1 MEMCLRLYLWA
12 IAEVSVHVSYDLF
25 VSKEQIAF
33 DIEAIDKAIESF
45 DKEIQLYQ
53 NRWEKSNDPWMI
65 EHIVKA
71 TLRKIEITIVTGNKA
86 KEMGLSTYH
95 SFSLKHGKKAER
107 ETIEKLV
114 LKDGAQALDK
124 DVEYRNGQ
132 LYYGFFTLKPVKN
145 NKRYIFY
152 LNQNLANKSPW
163 NIVTV
168 IYMEGKKSPEE
179 VKKLIRK

>member
-1 MEMCLRLYLWA
+1 MKRTIFIILTCLLTCVSAMAQQGLNINRLFNENLKTDDWVTQ
-12 IAEVSVHVSYDLF
+12 ELNG
-25 VSKEQIAF
+25 KT
-33 DIEAIDKAIESF
+33 
-45 DKEIQLYQ
+45 EI
-53 NRWEKSNDPWMI
+53 
-65 EHIVKA
+65 
-71 TLRKIEITIVTGNKA
+71 IVTGDNA

-95 SFSLKHGKKAER
+95 SISFNSGKKQDR
-107 ETIEKLV
+107 ESIEALV
-114 LKDGAQALDK
+114 IKDGAQALDK

-132 LYYGFFTLKPVKN
+132 LYYGFYTLKPNKR

-152 LNQNLANKSPW
+152 LNQNLARKSPK

>member
-1 MEMCLRLYLWA
+1 MKRIIIILLTGLLTASAAMAQEGLNINKL
-12 IAEVSVHVSYDLF
+12 
-25 VSKEQIAF
+25 
-33 DIEAIDKAIESF
+33 F
-45 DKEIQLYQ
+45 DKNLKTDEWVTHELNGITEI
-53 NRWEKSNDPWMI
+53 
-65 EHIVKA
+65 
-71 TLRKIEITIVTGNKA
+71 IVTGKKA

-95 SFSLKHGKKAER
+95 SVSIKSGTKQER
-107 ETIEKLV
+107 EPFEKLV

-132 LYYGFFTLKPVKN
+132 LYYGFFTLKPNKH

-152 LNQNLANKSPW
+152 LNQNLAKKSPK

>member
-1 MEMCLRLYLWA
+1 MKRIVIIVMACLVASSAAMAQAGLNINRLFN
-12 IAEVSVHVSYDLF
+12 EDLKTDEW
-25 VSKEQIAF
+25 VTQELNGKT
-33 DIEAIDKAIESF
+33 
-45 DKEIQLYQ
+45 EI
-53 NRWEKSNDPWMI
+53 
-65 EHIVKA
+65 
-71 TLRKIEITIVTGNKA
+71 IVTGNKA
-86 KEMGLSTYH
+86 REMGLSTYH
-95 SFSLKHGKKAER
+95 SVSINYGKKAEK

-132 LYYGFFTLKPVKN
+132 LYYGFFTLKPNKR

-152 LNQNLANKSPW
+152 LNQNLAKKSPR